1 MHRALRR
8 AIRRIARF
16 CGSISFSSD
25 SVFDAISSN
34 SFLAAAAT
42 RLFLPSY
49 LDSGVMRRLRRPRGG
64 GGLVAVGCVS
74 SALCTHSSSD
84 SSLELRSIDARGLA
98 LRDRRDALCVCVCVC
113 VCVWNPSWHTVRTRS
128 GRAPSSRR
136 AGAPRPAARTHH
148 AASPHVFVFD
158 VVPRA
163 GPRSNTSIHGSV
175 GYGASTQRLRCVP
188 LLPRP

>member
-34 SFLAAAAT
+34 SFLTAAAT

-74 SALCTHSSSD
+74 SALCTHSASD

-113 VCVWNPSWHTVRTRS
+113 VCVCGTLPGTRS
-128 GRAPSSRR
+128 EPGAVARRRVGAQGLLGPPRARITPQ
-136 AGAPRPAARTHH
+136 ARTCLCSTS
-148 AASPHVFVFD
+148 SPARGLD
-158 VVPRA
+158 P
-163 GPRSNTSIHGSV
+163 T
-175 GYGASTQRLRCVP
+175 
-188 LLPRP
+188 LPYMEVL